1 MMMRQ
6 TLRLMAG
13 SALCTALAACT
24 LGPDFVRPEVNL
36 PAQWEGSVITSAA
49 FADDAAWWNGFED
62 PLLAALAS
70 QAMQAN
76 LDVQLAANRVAQS
89 RALRGISAADRAP
102 AVGATV
108 GATRARNSEVGLND
122 PSGNAGREVYGLFQA
137 GIGLSWELDLWG
149 RVRRQVEI
157 ADARVQMANED
168 WHAVQTAV
176 MAETAGTY
184 LQLRATRQLLAI
196 TEDNLHIARDVQ
208 RLTLA
213 RQQQGVATTLQVASA
228 AAQVAALEARVA
240 PLQHRQSQL
249 RNALALLLGRSPQA
263 LDAQLENARRDWPAL
278 PGMAAGLPSNL
289 VERRPDIRRAEAALH
304 AATAGIGVAKANF
317 LPRITL
323 NGDAG
328 FQAKQ
333 LDDLDGWNAHRFSIG
348 PAISLPIFQGGR
360 LKANLA
366 LSRLQERQAA
376 LQFQKTVLQ
385 AWHDVDDAMD
395 GYSAEQRRG
404 QALQVA
410 VEESDR
416 ALVAARRQY
425 QAGVIDMLDVLTTQR
440 IALDNQAALAG
451 SQAAAAIARVDL
463 YRALGG
469 GWDDGDAGAALAG
482 SASAAS
488 GAGNMA
494 QRTLRS
500 SQ

>member
-1 MMMRQ
+1 MRRQ
-6 TLRLMAG
+6 TVRLMAG

-24 LGPDFVRPEVNL
+24 LGPDFVRPQASL
-36 PAQWEGSVITSAA
+36 PAQWEGGVITSAA

-62 PLLAALAS
+62 PLLVALAS
-70 QAMQAN
+70 QAMRAN

-89 RALRGISAADRAP
+89 RALRRSSAADRVP

-122 PSGNAGREVYGLFQA
+122 PSGNAGREDYGLFQA
-137 GIGLSWELDLWG
+137 GIGLGWELDLWG

-157 ADARVQMANED
+157 ADARVQIANED

-176 MAETAGTY
+176 MAETARTY
-184 LQLRATRQLLAI
+184 LQLRATRQLLTI

-228 AAQVAALEARVA
+228 AAQVAALEARLA

-249 RNALALLLGRSPQA
+249 RNALAMLLARSPRA
-263 LDAQLENARRDWPAL
+263 LDEQLDAARHDWPAL
-278 PGMAAGLPSNL
+278 PALATGLPSDL
-289 VERRPDIRRAEAALH
+289 VKRRPDIRRAEAALH
-304 AATAGIGVAKANF
+304 AATAGIGVAKTSF

-323 NGDAG
+323 TGDAG
-328 FQAKQ
+328 FQARQ

-366 LSRLQERQAA
+366 LSRLQERQAG

-385 AWHDVDDAMD
+385 AWHEVDDAIG
-395 GYSAEQRRG
+395 GYGAEQQRG

-410 VEESDR
+410 VQESER
-416 ALVAARRQY
+416 ALAAARRQY

-440 IALDNQAALAG
+440 IALDNQAALAD

-469 GWDDGDAGAALAG
+469 GWREVEEGVTRAG
-482 SASAAS
+482 SAPAAS
-488 GAGNMA
+488 GAGNA
-494 QRTLRS
+494 DQRTLRS

>member
-1 MMMRQ
+1 MRVGHM
-6 TLRLMAG
+6 LRVGAG
-13 SALCTALAACT
+13 SALCAALAACT
-24 LGPDFVRPEVNL
+24 LGPDFVRPETSL
-36 PAQWEGSVITSAA
+36 PAQWEGRVITSAA
-49 FADDAAWWNGFED
+49 FADDVAWWNGFED
-62 PLLAALAS
+62 PLLATLAS
-70 QAMQAN
+70 QALQAN

-122 PSGNAGREVYGLFQA
+122 PSGNAGREDYGLFQA

-157 ADARVQMANED
+157 ADTRVQVANED

-249 RNALALLLGRSPQA
+249 RNALALLLARSPQA
-263 LDAQLENARRDWPAL
+263 LDAQLDGARRDWPAL
-278 PGMAAGLPSNL
+278 PGMAAGLPSDL

-348 PAISLPIFQGGR
+348 PSISLPIFQGGR

-366 LSRLQERQAA
+366 LSRLQERQAG

-385 AWHDVDDAMD
+385 AWHDVDDAID
-395 GYSAEQRRG
+395 AYSTEQLRG

-469 GWDDGDAGAALAG
+469 GWHDEGAGVALTG

-488 GAGNMA
+488 GAGNRA

>member
-1 MMMRQ
+1 MMIAHM
-6 TLRLMAG
+6 LRVGAG
-13 SALCTALAACT
+13 SALCAALAACT
-24 LGPDFVRPEVNL
+24 LGPDFVRPEPSL
-36 PAQWEGSVITSAA
+36 PAQWEGQVITAAA
-49 FADDAAWWNGFED
+49 FVPDAAWWNGFDD

-76 LDVQLAANRVAQS
+76 LDVQLATNRVAQS
-89 RALRGISAADRAP
+89 RALRGIRAADRAP
-102 AVGATV
+102 TVSATA
-108 GATRARNSEVGLND
+108 GATRARNSEAGLND
-122 PSGNAGREVYGLFQA
+122 PSGNAGREDYGLFQA
-137 GIGLSWELDLWG
+137 GIALGWELDLWG

-157 ADARVQMANED
+157 ADARVQIANED
-168 WHAVQTAV
+168 GHAVQTAV
-176 MAETAGTY
+176 MAETARDY
-184 LQLRATRQLLAI
+184 LQLRATRQLLTI
-196 TEDNLHIARDVQ
+196 TEDNLRIARDVQ

-228 AAQVAALEARVA
+228 AAQVAALDARLA

-249 RNALALLLGRSPQA
+249 RNALALLLGQSPQA
-263 LDAQLENARRDWPAL
+263 LDAQLEGARRDWPAL
-278 PGMAAGLPSNL
+278 PAMAAGLPGDL

-304 AATAGIGVAKANF
+304 AATAGIGVAKASF

-348 PAISLPIFQGGR
+348 PALSLPIFQGGR

-366 LSRLQERQAA
+366 LSRLQEREAG
-376 LQFQKTVLQ
+376 LQFQKAVLQ
-385 AWHDVDDAMD
+385 AWHDVDDAID
-395 GYSAEQRRG
+395 GYSAEQQRG
-404 QALQVA
+404 KALQVA

-416 ALVAARRQY
+416 ALAAARRQY
-425 QAGVIDMLDVLTTQR
+425 QAGVIDMLDVLTAQR

-469 GWDDGDAGAALAG
+469 GWHDDAAGAAATG
-482 SASAAS
+482 SASAAN
-488 GAGNMA
+488 GAGNIA

>member
-1 MMMRQ
+1 MMIRQ
-6 TLRLMAG
+6 TLRVMAG

-24 LGPDFVRPEVNL
+24 LGPDFVRPEASL
-36 PAQWEGSVITSAA
+36 PVQWEGSVITSAA

-62 PLLAALAS
+62 PLLAALVG

-89 RALRGISAADRAP
+89 RALRGISAADGAP
-102 AVGATV
+102 AISATL

-122 PSGNAGREVYGLFQA
+122 PSGNAGREDYGLFQA
-137 GIGLSWELDLWG
+137 GIGLGWELDLWG

-157 ADARVQMANED
+157 ADARVQIANED

-176 MAETAGTY
+176 MAETARTY
-184 LQLRATRQLLAI
+184 LQLRATRQLLTI

-228 AAQVAALEARVA
+228 AAQVAALEARLA

-249 RNALALLLGRSPQA
+249 RNALAMLLARSPRA
-263 LDAQLENARRDWPAL
+263 LDEQLDAARHDWPAL
-278 PGMAAGLPSNL
+278 PALATGLPSDL
-289 VERRPDIRRAEAALH
+289 VKRRPDIRRAEAALH
-304 AATAGIGVAKANF
+304 AATAGIGVAKTSF

-323 NGDAG
+323 TGDAG
-328 FQAKQ
+328 FQARQ

-366 LSRLQERQAA
+366 LSRLQERQAG

-385 AWHDVDDAMD
+385 AWHEVDDAIG
-395 GYSAEQRRG
+395 GYGAEQQRG

-410 VEESDR
+410 VQESER
-416 ALVAARRQY
+416 ALAAARRQY

-440 IALDNQAALAG
+440 IALDNQAALAD

-469 GWDDGDAGAALAG
+469 GWREVEEGVTRAG
-482 SASAAS
+482 SAPAAS
-488 GAGNMA
+488 GAGNA
-494 QRTLRS
+494 DQRTLRS